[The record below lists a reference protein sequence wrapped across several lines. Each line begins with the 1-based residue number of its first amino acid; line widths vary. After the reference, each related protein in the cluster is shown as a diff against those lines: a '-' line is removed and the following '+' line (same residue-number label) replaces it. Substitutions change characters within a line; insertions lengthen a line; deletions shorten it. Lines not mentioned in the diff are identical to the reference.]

1 MATWTEPSS
10 AERATARIV
19 LLAIQDELLRDT
31 LAMAYR
37 SAGYALAM
45 GRARGR
51 GGAVPPGEE
60 AHLTVVDAAG
70 PGGLDLSIIKRIRSV
85 SNAGLVALI
94 PSSDQ
99 EDFLEALRLGADQAL
114 AQSFSL
120 AELLT
125 RSEVVLRR
133 CAPQPI
139 DRIELGDLIMDE
151 GQHIVTRRGEPLELT
166 ALEFSLLTTFCRNPR
181 KVLAKTQL
189 LSVVWG
195 FEHFDP
201 NIVEVHIS
209 ALRRKMEAFGPRVI
223 HTVRGGGATCCD
235 RSSAEDL
242 VNA

>member
-1 MATWTEPSS
+1 
-10 AERATARIV
+10 V

-37 SAGYALAM
+37 SAGYALAVASHEAAV
-45 GRARGR
+45 ARFLR
-51 GGAVPPGEE
+51 GEE

-85 SNAGLVALI
+85 SDAGLLALI
-94 PSSDQ
+94 PSSEQ
-99 EDFLEALRLGADQAL
+99 EDFLDALRLGADQAL

-139 DRIELGDLIMDE
+139 DRIELGDLMIDE
-151 GQHIVTRRGEPLELT
+151 GQHTVTRRGEALELT
-166 ALEFSLLTTFCRNPR
+166 ALEFSLLTTLCRNPR

-223 HTVRGGGATCCD
+223 HTVRGVGYVLRPVA
-235 RSSAEDL
+235 AEDL
-242 VNA
+242 VDA